1 MALSLQHIL
10 RKPFRHFFVLTL
22 LALATRYAFAPYYQ
36 FWLMPLIFAG
46 LVTLTELRPHCRVLT
61 AFWFG
66 LVAYTT
72 QFWWI
77 HTALHDV
84 SGLPNVYAIPL
95 TFLLPIFLA
104 TFPAIAFWL
113 DEKHHLPRPWAIGV
127 MLPLLWTIT
136 EFARERVFTGFG
148 WGALGYSQITNG
160 YSPLSAF
167 APIGGIHLVTLA
179 TAAVGCWLVLILRN
193 RSWWQ
198 RGIFATLMAILLFQA
213 HDLSKLEYTYR
224 QPKPISVALLQGN
237 IPQNLKFDDAQLV
250 PTYQT
255 YFNQVAKTKA
265 EIVVLP
271 ETAFPQFLQHI
282 DKKLIERFAE
292 QAKQNGSAL
301 AVGLP
306 AFTEDGKGQLNAM
319 INLANF
325 NPTQPEKMQV
335 YAKNHLVPFGEF
347 KPIPRLTEP
356 LYRYMNMPLSDFQRG
371 GIGQEPFDMAG
382 EKVAFNICYED
393 GFGDELIASAKKST
407 LLANASNMA
416 WYGQS
421 NAMWQQLQQSQARAL
436 ELGRYMIRATNNG
449 ATSIIDPKGKVVATA
464 PINVATVLEG
474 TAYGMV
480 GQTPYMR
487 LGSSWYLFYTM
498 MGVVGVLMFYRP
510 RREQAVEAVAPT
522 VSTNNGNGQPETTPA
537 AATESVKPVKPK
549 KEKSAK
555 PKQPETVKPVE
566 PQTVENQLIQ
576 SMIEPNQSMENQLIQ
591 AKANAPQTADN
602 QLAKPVSVGATASV
616 RVDEDDELPVNKL
629 PPKPLKSTYKS
640 TDNVSRVESTSPNLF
655 RDKAKSSVIINPD
668 QALRAQAQQAKPQIN
683 LQSSEF
689 LSDYPPI
696 VVAAREAERTA
707 SARQTYDGVSPSD
720 YNDRL
725 FGSVRQSE
733 QDKRQGFKPK
743 RKKNK
748 RRK

>member
-10 RKPFRHFFVLTL
+10 RKPFRHFVVLTA
-22 LALATRYAFAPYYQ
+22 LALATPYAFAPYYH

-61 AFWFG
+61 AYWFG
-66 LVAYTT
+66 LVAYTA

-84 SGLPNVYAIPL
+84 SGLPNLYAIPL
-95 TFLLPIFLA
+95 TFLLPMFLA

-113 DEKHHLPRPWAIGV
+113 DEKHHLPRPIAIGV

-136 EFARERVFTGFG
+136 EFARERVLTGFG

-160 YSPLSAF
+160 FSPLSGL

-193 RSWWQ
+193 PSWWQ
-198 RGIFATLMAILLFQA
+198 RGIFATLTGLLVWQS
-213 HDLSKLEYTYR
+213 HDANQIDYTYR
-224 QPKPISVALLQGN
+224 QPKPIRVALLQGN
-237 IPQNLKFDDAQLV
+237 IPQNLKFDDAQLL

-282 DKKLIERFAE
+282 DRKLIERFAD

-301 AVGLP
+301 AVGVP
-306 AFTEDGKGQLNAM
+306 AFTEDGKDYLNAM
-319 INLANF
+319 INLAHYS
-325 NPTQPEKMQV
+325 PSTPDKIQV

-347 KPIPRLTEP
+347 KPLPHLTEP
-356 LYRYMNMPLSDFQRG
+356 LYRQMNMPLADFKRG
-371 GIGQEPFDMAG
+371 GIWQEPFDMAG

-393 GFGDELIASAKKST
+393 GFGDELIASAKKAT

-416 WYGQS
+416 WYGNS

-449 ATSIIDPKGKVVATA
+449 VSAIIDSKGKVIATSA
-464 PINVATVLEG
+464 PNTATILEG
-474 TAYGMV
+474 VAHGVV

-498 MGVVGVLMFYRP
+498 MAAVGLLMFYRP
-510 RREQAVEAVAPT
+510 RHEK
-522 VSTNNGNGQPETTPA
+522 STPQIDTLPEIPSTPA
-537 AATESVKPVKPK
+537 APQTEETPKPTTAPVTSHHSRPQPVVPKPTKPQSDKVNVIVNPDQVLQAQAEQVKPK
-549 KEKSAK
+549 
-555 PKQPETVKPVE
+555 
-566 PQTVENQLIQ
+566 
-576 SMIEPNQSMENQLIQ
+576 
-591 AKANAPQTADN
+591 
-602 QLAKPVSVGATASV
+602 
-616 RVDEDDELPVNKL
+616 
-629 PPKPLKSTYKS
+629 
-640 TDNVSRVESTSPNLF
+640 
-655 RDKAKSSVIINPD
+655 
-668 QALRAQAQQAKPQIN
+668 IN
-683 LQSSEF
+683 LAESEF

-696 VVAAREAERTA
+696 VVTARENSPMS
-707 SARQTYDGVSPSD
+707 SATQTFDGVKSQSATD
-720 YNDRL
+720 SRL
-725 FGSVRQSE
+725 FTSVRQSE
-733 QDKRQGFKPK
+733 QDKRQNFKPK

-748 RRK
+748 KRK